1 VKAGIHPLS
10 QKEMTMRSSIL
21 VVVLFLG
28 CAGAG
33 PVEPGS
39 NIISGIIVEQEAG
52 GVWLTDIDGG
62 RAFIANG
69 AVGST
74 GPQGA
79 QGVSGTR
86 GAQGEQGIQG
96 IKGDNGAR
104 GERGVQGETPASPTL
119 YSADGG
125 VVGFAMFNGNTES
138 LRSVFVPS
146 ANCVATMEWEAS
158 TDGGSQL
165 NPIREAIYYDGP
177 ACSGRAFVLFP
188 SLHFP
193 SGCYQEANDPSG
205 QVLKAVQPIH
215 PRRFSAASRMIRSQT
230 AGGQFILQCMAN
242 NAAGTGV
249 ELTFASLPNVPFP
262 VTIGMR

>member
-1 VKAGIHPLS
+1 
-10 QKEMTMRSSIL
+10 MRFSIL

-33 PVEPGS
+33 PVES
-39 NIISGIIVEQEAG
+39 NNVTSGIIVEQVAG

-69 AVGST
+69 PEGST
-74 GPQGA
+74 GPQGT

-86 GAQGEQGIQG
+86 GPQGEQGIQG
-96 IKGDNGAR
+96 VKGDNGAR
-104 GERGVQGETPASPTL
+104 GERGLQGDTPASPTL

-138 LRSVFVPS
+138 LRSVFVQS
-146 ANCVATMEWEAS
+146 SNCVATMEWDPV

-165 NPIREAIYYDGP
+165 NPIREAIYFDGP

-193 SGCYQEANDPSG
+193 SGCYQEANDPNG
-205 QVLKAVQPIH
+205 QVLKAVQPIT
-215 PRRFSAASRMIRSQT
+215 PRRFNATSRMIRSQT
-230 AGGQFILQCMAN
+230 TGGQFILQCMSN

-249 ELTFASLPNVPFP
+249 ELTFASLPKVPFP
-262 VTIGMR
+262 VSIGMR